1 MVAVKPER
9 TRTHIKLTDDRARKA
24 TKTIWDADIK
34 GFHVRVT
41 PAGGRFFRV
50 RFQRTDGKKVCATL
64 GPVENWS
71 VEDPVDENGDPLLD
85 SRGNKVLG
93 ARTWA
98 RDRRKAFET
107 KKEHPGKE
115 AKATKAAP
123 DLNAWVEVWRVSEKG
138 KLKLKTT
145 TQASYESLLTKHIL
159 PLLGDKKLRSI
170 NEEDVNDLHEA
181 VAVGGHTTNANRAVA
196 VLSNLLKR
204 AAIAGKITKG
214 TNPCLGFEKSEESK
228 RERTF
233 KPKEYAALEAALVQ
247 LGTAWLAAN
256 EEKDEADEKQ
266 EREDTLDPAAAD
278 LIRFLALS
286 GLRKSEAANLKFGDV
301 DLDRNSMSFVD
312 HKTSKKKGKKVLP
325 LNPSL
330 RVIIKRREEA
340 LGKVVSTDPFFV
352 FPGKLV
358 TIGEVKKQGPIV
370 GLAKMWSRV
379 MKTAGLLHATNTPVP
394 HDLRRTFQTVCIDL
408 GYTTAIG
415 DILLGHSLGA
425 IRDTYIRLD
434 TDGVL
439 GLASTD
445 TSNWI
450 AAAMAGKKV
459 KPYEKITSKA
469 KAGTA

>member
-1 MVAVKPER
+1 MVARKPAAVKPER
-9 TRTHIKLTDDRARKA
+9 TRTNIRLTDDRARKA
-24 TKTIWDADIK
+24 TKTIWDSEIK

-50 RFQRTDGKKVCATL
+50 RFQGKDGKKVCATL
-64 GPVENWS
+64 GPVENWNL
-71 VEDPVDENGDPLLD
+71 EDRTDENGEQ
-85 SRGNKVLG
+85 VQG
-93 ARTWA
+93 ARSWA
-98 RDRRKAFET
+98 RARRQAFET
-107 KKEHPGKE
+107 KTEHPGKE

-123 DLNAWVEVWRVSEKG
+123 NLNAWVEVWRVSEKG
-138 KLKLKTT
+138 KLKLKPT

-159 PLLGDKKLRSI
+159 PLLGEKKLRSI
-170 NEEDVNDLHEA
+170 KDEDVNDLHEA
-181 VAVGGHTTNANRAVA
+181 VAEGGHTTNANRAVA

-233 KPKEYAALEAALVQ
+233 KPKEYAAMEAALVQ
-247 LGTAWLAAN
+247 LEAAWLAAN
-256 EEKDEADEKQ
+256 EEKDEDDEKK

-301 DLDRNSMSFVD
+301 DEERNSMSFVD

-330 RVIIKRREEA
+330 RVIVQRRRKL
-340 LGKVVSTDPFFV
+340 LGEVVNPDPFYL

-358 TIGEVKKQGPIV
+358 TIGDVKKQGPIV

-379 MKTAGLLHATNTPVP
+379 MKAAGLLHSTNTPVP

-408 GYTTAIG
+408 GYTAAIG

-459 KPYEKITSKA
+459 KPYEKVAQKTQV
-469 KAGTA
+469 GTA